1 MYVDGKYLFIFLDTL
16 SSSSSGGSDESD
28 LEFIN
33 ESAESFTTMSRVT
46 VFDEKVLPIG
56 CDPKLFNIT
65 LELRS
70 KRYEI
75 EKTIEDNKKKMDV
88 FNAHLSL
95 TYEEF
100 DVIENELKQNI
111 NELEAYRVRILL
123 K

>member
-1 MYVDGKYLFIFLDTL
+1 MYVDRKYLFIFLDTL

-28 LEFIN
+28 LECIN
-33 ESAESFTTMSRVT
+33 ESAESFTTMSRVV

-95 TYEEF
+95 IYEEF
-100 DVIENELKQNI
+100 DAIENELKQNI

-123 K
+123 

>member
-1 MYVDGKYLFIFLDTL
+1 MYVDGKYLCIFLDTL

-46 VFDEKVLPIG
+46 IFDENVLPIG

-88 FNAHLSL
+88 FNTHLSL

-100 DVIENELKQNI
+100 DTIENELKQNI

-123 K
+123 I

>member
-1 MYVDGKYLFIFLDTL
+1 
-16 SSSSSGGSDESD
+16 
-28 LEFIN
+28 
-33 ESAESFTTMSRVT
+33 MSRVA
-46 VFDEKVLPIG
+46 VFDEKVLPLG

-75 EKTIEDNKKKMDV
+75 EQTIEDNKKKMDV
-88 FNAHLSL
+88 LNTRLSL

-100 DVIENELKQNI
+100 DAIENELKQNI

-123 K
+123 